1 MSTLGQRSDY
11 FSLSF
16 QIDNIGL
23 FFFEPSLD
31 HGVYSILKRF
41 PITLEDS
48 RDKLFSFGIYVDKC
62 TNIYLCLFAFVIY
75 MDKCSNIFC
84 VCL

>member
-1 MSTLGQRSDY
+1 MSALGQRSHY

-23 FFFEPSLD
+23 FSYESSLD
-31 HGVYSILKRF
+31 HGVYSVLERF
-41 PITLEDS
+41 SITLEDF

-62 TNIYLCLFAFVIY
+62 TNVFV
-75 MDKCSNIFC
+75 F
-84 VCL
+84 VCICYIHG